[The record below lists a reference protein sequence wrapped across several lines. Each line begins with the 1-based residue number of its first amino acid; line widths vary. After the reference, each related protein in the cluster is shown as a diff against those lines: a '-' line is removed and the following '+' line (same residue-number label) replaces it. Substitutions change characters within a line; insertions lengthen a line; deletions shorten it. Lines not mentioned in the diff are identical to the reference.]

1 MLCLE
6 QNAVDGMNIHGWV
19 TLVRT
24 AGKEE
29 GPCPIWAKPNREPA
43 CKRNAVFRVLTQ
55 HHRVD
60 YTGMIREMRDPKL
73 IRVAVIFELLHII
86 PQCHGHDTCLL
97 NIC

>member
-29 GPCPIWAKPNREPA
+29 GSCPIWAKPNREPA
-43 CKRNAVFRVLTQ
+43 CKSPYSASQGGL
-55 HHRVD
+55 HRD
-60 YTGMIREMRDPKL
+60 DQGDERS
-73 IRVAVIFELLHII
+73 
-86 PQCHGHDTCLL
+86 
-97 NIC
+97 